1 MVIGIAGATGFIGS
15 YLSRYLGARTSV
27 SIRLLARSAAASP
40 DTDQFQ
46 VICGDLLSAADC
58 ERFVD
63 GLDVV
68 YYLAHTNSPVNSD
81 RDQVSDTMCNL
92 IPLLNF
98 IRAVE
103 RLGKRPQVVYFSSG
117 GSVYG
122 SRLGRDPYRETDAC
136 HPASSY
142 GIQKLA
148 AEHYLRVAAEH
159 GLLTATIL
167 RVGNAFGTLLPQHRS
182 QGLIGVAVNNVLHGR
197 PVRVFGN
204 PHNVRDYVHLEDVC
218 SIAELAAEPRGP
230 FMILNVGSGEG
241 HSVLQIVAL
250 IETCCGSPV
259 SIESDV
265 DCGRR
270 LVDWVV
276 LDNSLARREYG
287 WSPAIDLR
295 SGIDAMVAAHRP
307 EAQAQVAITS
317 K

>member
-1 MVIGIAGATGFIGS
+1 MVIGIAGATGFVGS
-15 YLSRYLGARTSV
+15 YLSRYLGVRAPG
-27 SIRLLARSAAASP
+27 SIRLLTRNAEVSQDAE
-40 DTDQFQ
+40 QFH

-63 GLDVV
+63 GLDVI

-103 RLGKRPQVVYFSSG
+103 RVGKRPQIVYFSSG
-117 GSVYG
+117 GAVYG
-122 SRLGRDPYRETDAC
+122 SRLGGDPYRETDPC

-148 AEHYLRVAAEH
+148 AEQYLRLAAAH
-159 GLLTATIL
+159 GHLTATVL

-218 SIAELAAEPRGP
+218 SIAQRVAEPRGP
-230 FMILNVGSGEG
+230 FMVLNVGSGEG
-241 HSVLQIVAL
+241 HSVLQILAL
-250 IETCCGSPV
+250 IESCCGSPI
-259 SIESDV
+259 SIETDA
-265 DCGRR
+265 DCGRQ

-287 WSPAIDLR
+287 WSPAVGLR
-295 SGIDAMVAAHRP
+295 SGIDAMITAHRP
-307 EAQAQVAITS
+307 EVQARVTILS